1 MPETMADS
9 LSDLLIYSLLFA
21 AIVIG
26 WLLGKMERRRQPVA
40 PSNPLTRE
48 YFQGINLLLNDK
60 RDEAVDVLLKT
71 LEINSETADTYLVI
85 GSLFRQ
91 RGEVDR
97 AIRIHQD
104 LLARPNLTRDQQA
117 TVRLEL
123 ARDYLKAGLLDRSE
137 RLLKELVEE
146 GGTHAPVCLSYLLTI
161 FEQEKEWQQAADVA
175 EKLNGKGSENL
186 HIPLA
191 HYYCELSEQSA
202 KLGDAVEVR
211 GLLKQALAADKN
223 CVRASMLEGKLEE
236 KLGSPKDA
244 IKAYKRIKQQ
254 DPRYLPE
261 TLAPLE
267 RCFKA
272 LGEDKEYIKYLF
284 SCIEE
289 HPAASIVIALS
300 ENVRQLEGDQAG
312 AYVLSEYLKKRPS
325 VKGLHRLID
334 YHMTNSQGDARENL
348 GILKAFTS
356 KLIEHKPVYRCG
368 HCGYESKLLYWH
380 CPTCHHWGS
389 LTPIHGLEGE

>member
-1 MPETMADS
+1 MPDTMADS

-26 WLLGKMERRRQPVA
+26 WLLGKMERRRSPAA

-71 LEINSETADTYLVI
+71 LEINSETADTYLVM
-85 GSLFRQ
+85 GGLFRQ

-104 LLARPNLTRDQQA
+104 LLARPNLTREQQA

-137 RLLKELVEE
+137 RLLKELIDE
-146 GGTHAPVCLSYLLTI
+146 GSSHAPVCLSYLLTI
-161 FEQEKEWQQAADVA
+161 FEQEKEWQQAADIA
-175 EKLNGKGSENL
+175 EQLNSKGNENL
-186 HIPLA
+186 HTPLA
-191 HYYCELSEQSA
+191 HYYCELSEQAA
-202 KLGDAVEVR
+202 KLDDAVEIR
-211 GLLKQALAADKN
+211 SYLRKALAADKN
-223 CVRASMLEGKLEE
+223 CVRASLLEGKLEE
-236 KLGSPKDA
+236 KLGNPKDA
-244 IKAYKRIKQQ
+244 IKAYKRIKHQ

-261 TLAPLE
+261 ALAPLE
-267 RCFKA
+267 RCHKA
-272 LGEDKEYIKYLF
+272 IGEDREYIKYLF
-284 SCIEE
+284 GCIEE
-289 HPAASIVIALS
+289 HPAVSLVISLS
-300 ENVRQLEGDQAG
+300 EGVRQLEGDKAG
-312 AYVLSEYLKKRPS
+312 AYVLAEYLKKRPS

-334 YHMTNSQGDARENL
+334 YHMTNSSGEAKDNL

-356 KLIEHKPVYRCG
+356 KLIEHKPVYRCS
-368 HCGYESKLLYWH
+368 HCGYEGKLLHWH
-380 CPTCHHWGS
+380 CPSCHRWGTI
-389 LTPIHGLEGE
+389 TPIHGLEGE

>member
-1 MPETMADS
+1 MPELSADS
-9 LSDLLIYSLLFA
+9 FSDLLIYCLLFA

-26 WLLGKMERRRQPVA
+26 WLLGKFERRRTTVA

-71 LEINSETADTYLVI
+71 LEVNSETADTYLVM

-104 LLARPNLTRDQQA
+104 LLARPNLNREQQG

-137 RLLKELVEE
+137 RLLKELADE
-146 GGTHAPVCLSYLLTI
+146 GSQHAPICQSLLLTI
-161 FEQEKEWQQAADVA
+161 FEQEREWQQAAEIA
-175 EKLNGKGSENL
+175 EVLNNKSNETL
-186 HIPLA
+186 HTQLA
-191 HYYCELSEQSA
+191 HYYCELAEQAA
-202 KLGDAVEVR
+202 KLGDAVEIR
-211 GLLKQALAADKN
+211 ALLRKALSADKN
-223 CVRASMLEGKLEE
+223 CVRASLIEGKLEE
-236 KLGSPKDA
+236 KLGNPKEA
-244 IKAYKRIKQQ
+244 IKAYKRVKQQ

-261 TLAPLE
+261 TLLPLE
-267 RCFKA
+267 RCHKA
-272 LGEDKEYIKYLF
+272 LGEERDYIKYLF
-284 SCIEE
+284 GCIEE
-289 HPAASIVIALS
+289 HPAVSLVIALS
-300 ENVRQLEGDQAG
+300 ENVRQIEGDKAG
-312 AYVLSEYLKKRPS
+312 AYVLAEYLKKRPS

-334 YHMTNSQGDARENL
+334 YHMQHSNGDAKENL

-368 HCGYESKLLYWH
+368 HCGYEGKMLYWH
-380 CPTCHHWGS
+380 CPSCHRWGS
-389 LTPIHGLEGE
+389 ITPIHGLEGE

>member
-1 MPETMADS
+1 MPELSADS
-9 LSDLLIYSLLFA
+9 FSDLLIYCLLFA

-26 WLLGKMERRRQPVA
+26 WLLGKFERRRTTVA

-71 LEINSETADTYLVI
+71 LEVNSETADTYLVM

-104 LLARPNLTRDQQA
+104 LLARPNLNREQQG

-137 RLLKELVEE
+137 RLLKELADE
-146 GGTHAPVCLSYLLTI
+146 GSQHAPICQSLLLTI
-161 FEQEKEWQQAADVA
+161 FEQEREWQQAAEVA
-175 EKLNGKGSENL
+175 EVLNNKGNETL
-186 HIPLA
+186 HTQLA
-191 HYYCELSEQSA
+191 HYYCELAEQAA
-202 KLGDAVEVR
+202 KLGDAVEIR
-211 GLLKQALAADKN
+211 ALLRKALSADKN
-223 CVRASMLEGKLEE
+223 CVRASLIEGKLEE
-236 KLGSPKDA
+236 KLGNPKEA
-244 IKAYKRIKQQ
+244 IKAYKRVKQQ

-261 TLAPLE
+261 TLLPLE
-267 RCFKA
+267 RCHKA
-272 LGEDKEYIKYLF
+272 LGEERDYIKYLF
-284 SCIEE
+284 GCIEE
-289 HPAASIVIALS
+289 HPAVSLVIALS
-300 ENVRQLEGDQAG
+300 ENVRQIEGDKAG
-312 AYVLSEYLKKRPS
+312 AYVLAEYLKKRPS

-334 YHMTNSQGDARENL
+334 YHMQHSNGDAKENL

-368 HCGYESKLLYWH
+368 HCGYEGKMLYWH
-380 CPTCHHWGS
+380 CPSCHRWGS
-389 LTPIHGLEGE
+389 ITPIHGLEGE

>member
-1 MPETMADS
+1 MPENMADS

-26 WLLGKMERRRQPVA
+26 WLLGKMERRRRPAA

-60 RDEAVDVLLKT
+60 RDEAVDVLLKS
-71 LEINSETADTYLVI
+71 LEINSETADTYLVM

-104 LLARPNLTRDQQA
+104 LLARPNLTKEQQA

-123 ARDYLKAGLLDRSE
+123 ARDFLKAGLLDRSE
-137 RLLKELVEE
+137 RLLKELVDE
-146 GGTHAPVCLSYLLTI
+146 GSQHASVCQSLLLTI
-161 FEQEKEWQQAADVA
+161 FEQEKEWQQAADIA
-175 EKLNGKGSENL
+175 EQLNSKGNETL
-186 HIPLA
+186 HTQLA
-191 HYYCELSEQSA
+191 HYYCELAEQAA
-202 KLGDAVEVR
+202 KLDDAVEIR
-211 GLLKQALAADKN
+211 SHLRKALAADKN
-223 CVRASMLEGKLEE
+223 CVRASMLEGKIEE
-236 KLGSPKDA
+236 KLGNHKDA

-261 TLAPLE
+261 TLVPLE
-267 RCFKA
+267 RCHKA
-272 LGEDKEYIKYLF
+272 LGEERDYIKYLF
-284 SCIEE
+284 SCIED
-289 HPAASIVIALS
+289 HPAVSLVIALS
-300 ENVRQLEGDQAG
+300 ESVREVEGDKAG
-312 AYVLSEYLKKRPS
+312 AYVLAEYLKKRPS

-334 YHMTNSQGDARENL
+334 YHMQHSAGDAKDNL

-368 HCGYESKLLYWH
+368 HCGYEGKLLHWH
-380 CPTCHHWGS
+380 CPSCHRWGTI
-389 LTPIHGLEGE
+389 LPIQGLEGE